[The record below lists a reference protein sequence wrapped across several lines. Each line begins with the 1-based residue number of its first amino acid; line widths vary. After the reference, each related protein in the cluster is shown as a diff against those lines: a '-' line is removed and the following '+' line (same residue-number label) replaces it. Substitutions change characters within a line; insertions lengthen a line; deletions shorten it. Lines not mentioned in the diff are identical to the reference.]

1 MKKLRSLFALF
12 LSGLLTSLL
21 FASSVWSLNSANLRS
36 ISDSA
41 NLDNNQKILAFR
53 MSSGRQRYLQRL
65 EDADRFYAPGNLST
79 NLKIEEIQKEV
90 KQAFTSTGSG
100 RRKPIDDPE
109 ELSGGARS
117 YYRNGKSGLD
127 ENLITKALIPLQR
140 LSEDYPEFIPGHLML
155 AQAARKFSNEDAKIV
170 LKKPKIDVEL
180 EALERGSSIFP
191 ERKDLLNAKIQ
202 SFASYDKFIEASIT
216 ARQFSVLF
224 PDDPDS
230 GKYLKLAEQYLAK
243 HRTSIQE
250 RLLTLGI
257 VGSLFGDRQ
266 TSAQIASILSMSESD
281 YGAQQAEQYKQKYQI
296 ISDPE
301 VVSYVN
307 RIGQKIAKTMGRNE
321 FQYEF
326 YVYKDDNDLNAFALP
341 GGKIFI
347 ATGLLNL
354 IGTEAELAGLIGH
367 EVGHAV
373 LSHSY
378 IRQVEKLAAGA
389 VGDTFG
395 IGFLLE
401 AQVAENSRTSEKQS
415 DILGTRALVSGG
427 YSADGVW
434 NVMRLLK
441 SAQGEGNER
450 VSYLAAHPPAGDR
463 VTYLE
468 EFINRNSYNR
478 FGYEGVSNYRNM
490 HKRLKGE
497 ESDNKPTSNTSSP
510 VAKPRNNNSR
520 VARSSTVAKPRN
532 NNSRVAAASRCQA
545 GKVPVSARIKKD
557 RVTVSLDGAFV
568 ATSCSSF
575 TVKVEIKNESDRSF
589 TFIPGF
595 VKVFNGSGDDLKA
608 RLTMKTGQS
617 PIVQAGGVI
626 EANLQVFKHRW
637 SGEGKQDLTLE
648 LKEGSSVARV
658 FRVAF

>member
-12 LSGLLTSLL
+12 LAGVLTSLL
-21 FASSVWSLNSANLRS
+21 FASSVWSFNSANLRS
-36 ISDSA
+36 PSNGA
-41 NLDNNQKILAFR
+41 NLDNNQTILAR
-53 MSSGRQRYLQRL
+53 RIPRARQEYLQRMEAGERL
-65 EDADRFYAPGNLST
+65 GNQGALSGASDF
-79 NLKIEEIQKEV
+79 EAIQKEV

-100 RRKPIDDPE
+100 RRKPIEDPE
-109 ELSGGARS
+109 QLSGGARS

-155 AQAARKFSNEDAKIV
+155 AQAARKFSDEDAKIV
-170 LKKPKIDVEL
+170 LKRPKIEVEL

-191 ERKDLLNAKIQ
+191 ERKDLLNARIQ
-202 SFASYDKFIEASIT
+202 AFASYDKFIEASIT

-230 GKYLKLAEQYLAK
+230 GKYLKLAEQYLVK

-250 RLLTLGI
+250 RLLPLA
-257 VGSLFGDRQ
+257 VFGSLLGDQQ
-266 TSAQIASILSMSESD
+266 TVARIASILSMSESD
-281 YGAQQAEQYKQKYQI
+281 YGAQQAEQYKQKYEI
-296 ISDPE
+296 INDPE
-301 VVSYVN
+301 VVSYIN

-326 YVYKDDNDLNAFALP
+326 YVYKDDTDLNAFALP

-347 ATGLLNL
+347 STGLLSL

-373 LSHSY
+373 LSHGY
-378 IRQVEKLAAGA
+378 IKQVEKLAAGA
-389 VGDTFG
+389 VGDMFG

-401 AQVAENSRTSEKQS
+401 AQLAENSRSSEKQA
-415 DILGTRALVSGG
+415 DMLGTRSLVAGG

-441 SAQGEGNER
+441 SAQGEGDEK
-450 VSYLAAHPPAGDR
+450 VSYLASHPPASDR
-463 VTYLE
+463 VAYLE
-468 EFINRNSYNR
+468 EFITRNSYNR
-478 FGYEGVSNYRNM
+478 FGYEGVANYRNM
-490 HKRLKGE
+490 QKRLKGE
-497 ESDNKPTSNTSSP
+497 ESDNKSSSNTSDLP
-510 VAKPRNNNSR
+510 IAKPSSDNS
-520 VARSSTVAKPRN
+520 P
-532 NNSRVAAASRCQA
+532 VAAASGCQA
-545 GKVPVSARIKKD
+545 GQVPVSARIKKEN
-557 RVTVSLDGAFV
+557 VTVSLDGAFV

-575 TVKVEIKNESDRSF
+575 TVKVQIKNDSDRAF

-595 VKVFNGSGDDLKA
+595 VKVFNGNGDDLKA

-617 PIVQAGGVI
+617 PIVQAGEAI